1 MRDDDHRRPPAPASS
16 YPARVARD
24 IDSAGVYFLS
34 VEDFEWRPE
43 RPAPDEPAEEKKEDA
58 ETCSTAHED

>member
-1 MRDDDHRRPPAPASS
+1 M
-16 YPARVARD
+16 ARD

-43 RPAPDEPAEEKKEDA
+43 RPSPDESAEEKKEDP
-58 ETCSTAHED
+58 ETCSTAQED

>member
-1 MRDDDHRRPPAPASS
+1 M
-16 YPARVARD
+16 ARD
-24 IDSAGVYFLS
+24 VDSAGAYFLS

-43 RPAPDEPAEEKKEDA
+43 RLSPDEPAGEKKEDT

>member
-1 MRDDDHRRPPAPASS
+1 MAAAAEPAHTRS
-16 YPARVARD
+16 YTVRMAKDV
-24 IDSAGVYFLS
+24 DSAGVFFLS

-43 RPAPDEPAEEKKEDA
+43 RLSPDEPAGEKKEDA

>member
-1 MRDDDHRRPPAPASS
+1 MTTGALPAPTSS
-16 YPARVARD
+16 YTARVARD
-24 IDSAGVYFLS
+24 VDSAGAYFLS

-43 RPAPDEPAEEKKEDA
+43 RLSPDEPAGEKKEDA

>member
-1 MRDDDHRRPPAPASS
+1 M
-16 YPARVARD
+16 VTD

-43 RPAPDEPAEEKKEDA
+43 RLSSDEPAREKAEDT
-58 ETCSTAHED
+58 ESERCSTTHEDQRSGA

>member
-1 MRDDDHRRPPAPASS
+1 MTTDALPAPTSS

-43 RPAPDEPAEEKKEDA
+43 RLSPDDPSGEKKKDA
-58 ETCSTAHED
+58 ETCSTEHED